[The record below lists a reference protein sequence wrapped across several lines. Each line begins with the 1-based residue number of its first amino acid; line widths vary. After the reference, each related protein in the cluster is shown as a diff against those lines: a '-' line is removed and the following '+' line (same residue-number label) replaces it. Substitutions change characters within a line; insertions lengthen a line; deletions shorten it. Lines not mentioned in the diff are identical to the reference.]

1 MPALDQASLYNQAV
15 SNGYSNGCDCSQ
27 YMLLKLGLLQY
38 IASIVAPT
46 MATDY
51 QSLLNSVNVPGY
63 RVTSNI
69 GNAGLYELALLQI
82 IANNVGTGGV
92 YVQNFGGANPGTV
105 LAVAPVGNAVA
116 MDTGTGAVWG
126 YNGTTWTQF
135 IA

>member
-1 MPALDQASLYNQAV
+1 MALLDQASLYIRAV
-15 SNGYSNGCDCSQ
+15 SKGYTIGCDSSEFQ
-27 YMLLKLGLLQY
+27 LLKLGLLQY

-63 RVTSNI
+63 RVTSTV

-105 LAVAPVGNAVA
+105 LATAPVGNAVA
-116 MDTGTGAVWG
+116 MDTSSGAVWG

-135 IA
+135 VF